1 MPRGKH
7 VEGDLMTLPADG
19 GAPPGMTT
27 SKTFERFAG
36 TCALV
41 VGIGGLAYS
50 LAFVLAL
57 RTSSRTAVTSA
68 ALFLLLGGLLTT
80 PVMVALHQRLRAVDE
95 GFAGWGLLLGVVG
108 ALGSAIHGGFD
119 LAKIVGPPT
128 LPTEIPN
135 VVDPRGLL
143 TFGVTGVAVLVFA
156 ALIRRGGGLPRGLGW
171 VGAAAGI
178 LLILVYLGR
187 LLIFDPTNP
196 ALLASAVLLGFVVN
210 PAWFIWLGLSLRRV

>member
-1 MPRGKH
+1 
-7 VEGDLMTLPADG
+7 MTMPADG
-19 GAPPGMTT
+19 VAPGVAT

-36 TCALV
+36 TSALV
-41 VGIGGLAYS
+41 VGVGGLAYS

-57 RTSSRTAVTSA
+57 RTGSRTAVTSA

-80 PVMVALHQRLRAVDE
+80 PVLVALHQRLRVVDE

-119 LAKIVGPPT
+119 LAKIIGPPT

-135 VVDPRGLL
+135 PIDPRGLL
-143 TFGVTGVAVLVFA
+143 TFGLTGLAVLTFA

-171 VGAAAGI
+171 LGAAAGA

-187 LLIFDPTNP
+187 LLIYDPTNP
-196 ALLASAVLLGFVVN
+196 ALLGAAALLGFVVN
-210 PAWFIWLGLSLRRV
+210 PTWFIWLGLALRRV